1 MMRIIT
7 GSARGVRLD
16 TLEGEMTRPTTERA
30 KEAVFSILRARTDL
44 SGARVLDL
52 FAGSGALALD
62 ENRQVLAH
70 QGFSKAVAREMI
82 DFMQQSAFDLSW
94 NAFSFDDWVVASR
107 ADARVQREESIV
119 HAQAREGS
127 VDSFAQD
134 VVHKILCICNPACTE
149 EIERQ
154 MKARFPSYSIVR
166 SSPILLEIMRQGV
179 TKASAVR
186 TVCAHYHTT
195 PENAYAFGDNYNDED
210 MLRAVGHGYL
220 MANAPEPLLRR
231 LPLHTL
237 DHITTTAYTRPC
249 ARPGWLNKGSLPHHA
264 ALPFF

>member
-1 MMRIIT
+1 MRIIAGT
-7 GSARGVRLD
+7 ARSRTIEAPRGRD
-16 TLEGEMTRPTTERA
+16 TRPTLDRVRENL
-30 KEAVFSILRARTDL
+30 FNILQNRVR
-44 SGARVLDL
+44 GAAVLDL
-52 FAGSGALALD
+52 FSGSGALALD
-62 ENRQVLAH
+62 ENRQVLAP

-186 TVCAHYHTT
+186 TVCTHYHTA

-237 DHITTTAYTRPC
+237 DHNHDGIY
-249 ARPGWLNKGSLPHHA
+249 A
-264 ALPFF
+264 ALREAGLVE

>member
-1 MMRIIT
+1 MKNTIVFSDIDGTLLSSDLTITPQTLRAIRQLQARKIPFVII
-7 GSARGVRLD
+7 SARSPSGIYPIL
-16 TLEGEMTRPTTERA
+16 TAHG
-30 KEAVFSILRARTDL
+30 FSCPIVAY
-44 SGARVLDL
+44 
-52 FAGSGALALD
+52 SGALALD

-94 NAFSFDDWVVASR
+94 NAFSFDDWVVASQ

-127 VDSFAQD
+127 VDSFVQD

-186 TVCAHYHTT
+186 TVCAHYHTA

-237 DHITTTAYTRPC
+237 DHNHDGIY
-249 ARPGWLNKGSLPHHA
+249 A
-264 ALPFF
+264 ALREAGLVE

>member
-1 MMRIIT
+1 
-7 GSARGVRLD
+7 
-16 TLEGEMTRPTTERA
+16 
-30 KEAVFSILRARTDL
+30 
-44 SGARVLDL
+44 
-52 FAGSGALALD
+52 
-62 ENRQVLAH
+62 
-70 QGFSKAVAREMI
+70 MI

-127 VDSFAQD
+127 VDSFVQD

-186 TVCAHYHTT
+186 RVCAHYHTA
-195 PENAYAFGDNYNDED
+195 PENAYAFGDNYNDETMLD
-210 MLRAVGHGYL
+210 VVGVPYIMDNAAAPLRAKYKNHTPR
-220 MANAPEPLLRR
+220 PEDVLAQLLAQQ
-231 LPLHTL
+231 P
-237 DHITTTAYTRPC
+237 
-249 ARPGWLNKGSLPHHA
+249 
-264 ALPFF
+264 